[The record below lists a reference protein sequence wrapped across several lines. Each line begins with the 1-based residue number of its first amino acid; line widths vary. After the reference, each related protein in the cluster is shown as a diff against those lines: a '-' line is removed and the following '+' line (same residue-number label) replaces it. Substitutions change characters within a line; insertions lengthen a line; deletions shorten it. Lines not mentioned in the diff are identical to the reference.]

1 MKSSCLGGDEKLTV
15 GEAAAELDVS
25 EKTARR
31 LIKHG
36 ELPAYSISERKTYV
50 RRRDLNAFIE
60 SRRTTPAA
68 FSER

>member
-1 MKSSCLGGDEKLTV
+1 MKSRTLGGDERLTV

-60 SRRTTPAA
+60 SRRTTPATS
-68 FSER
+68 SER

>member
-1 MKSSCLGGDEKLTV
+1 MRSEVLGGDERLTV

-50 RRRDLNAFIE
+50 LRRDLNDFIE

-68 FSER
+68 SSER